1 MQSMQTALLPPD
13 VCFLLQL
20 VNGNDGTNLSQTR
33 GREVSQAVGFHSSGH
48 WFGSSVHF
56 AGDWPSGPQERGVV
70 KN

>member
-33 GREVSQAVGFHSSGH
+33 GREVSQAVGFHSS
-48 WFGSSVHF
+48 VHF